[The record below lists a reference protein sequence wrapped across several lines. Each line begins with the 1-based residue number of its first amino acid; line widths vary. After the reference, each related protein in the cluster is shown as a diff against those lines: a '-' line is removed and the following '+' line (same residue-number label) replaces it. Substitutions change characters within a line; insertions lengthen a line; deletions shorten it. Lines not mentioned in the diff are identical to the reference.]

1 MIEVQRVPLE
11 WVPRTWPLVAP
22 FIADSVAFAADGLT
36 EDEVRVHV
44 FDGRWVLFVA
54 VEQGTIRGATAVSI
68 FNRCKDRVAFVAA
81 IGGKFISDRGV
92 FSQFADHLRALGATA
107 LEGAARE
114 SVARLWARCGFVE
127 KHRIVGVPL

>member
-1 MIEVQRVPLE
+1 MSEVQRVPLE
-11 WVPRTWPLVAP
+11 WIPRTWPLVAP

-36 EDEVRVHV
+36 EDEVRVHL

-54 VEQGTIRGATAVSI
+54 VEQGTIRGASVVSI

-81 IGGKFISDRGV
+81 VGGRFLSDQDT
-92 FSQFADHLRALGATA
+92 FSQFSDQLRALGATA

-127 KHRIVGVPL
+127 KHRIIGVSL